1 MQSSNYIRPPHWVE
15 PAHPGVI
22 KIRDDLVSVLTAVR
36 AKVQPAFDD
45 AFDRISRQIG
55 FVVTTTLPVAFEV
68 DAKSQIARV
77 SLSAG
82 NLQGTLFEQGFA
94 ESFKSLAKL
103 KVGNEKDPV
112 AAGSYHTYVIW
123 LAALKLRLRYDWLE
137 PAHWGSVDLSRFIT
151 TAAES
156 VFDYSPIEPAQWF
169 DPGLA
174 ISALEG
180 VSLSALDEV
189 YPELQLVERLGQIR
203 AQQRITVGPGV
214 REPAHPRLNCD
225 MR

>member
-1 MQSSNYIRPPHWVE
+1 MGSSNYVRPPHWVE

-22 KIRDDLVSVLTAVR
+22 KIREDLAAILAAVR
-36 AKVQPAFDD
+36 AKAQPAFDE
-45 AFDRISRQIG
+45 AFDRVSRQIG

-68 DAKSQIARV
+68 DASSKITKV
-77 SLSAG
+77 TLSAG
-82 NLQGTLFEQGFA
+82 NLRGTLFEQGFA
-94 ESFKSLAKL
+94 ESLKSLSKL

-112 AAGSYHTYVIW
+112 AAGSYQSYIIW

-137 PAHWGSVDLSRFIT
+137 PAHWRAVDLSHYVGLT
-151 TAAES
+151 GSEN

-174 ISALEG
+174 ISAVEA

-189 YPELQLVERLGQIR
+189 YPELQLIERLGQIR
-203 AQQRITVGPGV
+203 SQQRIRVGPGV
-214 REPAHPRLNCD
+214 REPAHPRLACD
-225 MR
+225 